1 MRLWHIELL
10 PYLPKLQLLSQYRE
24 LVAII
29 KRIDKQGTPNH
40 ILVNKV
46 MNYNWEDFEYYSQS
60 VVSYLKIKGYKINE
74 KTYENF
80 MKLLVDNC
88 WKFSNVRHEFVFE
101 GWHDERYLKQ
111 CLFNLQEK
119 YDCGGIPKDEWKV
132 IEDKFGKEFDL
143 WEGED

>member
-1 MRLWHIELL
+1 MRLWHKDLV

-46 MNYNWEDFEYYSQS
+46 MNYNWTDFEYYSEL
-60 VVSYLKIKGYKINE
+60 VVRCLKERGYKINE
-74 KTYENF
+74 KTWENF
-80 MKLLVDNC
+80 NELLTNNS
-88 WKFSNVRHEFVFE
+88 WKYSNINREFIFE
-101 GWHDERYLKQ
+101 GWHNERYLKQ

-119 YDCGGIPKDEWKV
+119 YDCGGISYEEWKI
-132 IEDKFGKEFDL
+132 IEDKFGYL
-143 WEGED
+143 LEDD

>member
-1 MRLWHIELL
+1 MRLWHIDLV

-46 MNYNWEDFEYYSQS
+46 LDYEVADFRYYSTL
-60 VVSYLKIKGYKINE
+60 VVNCLKKRGYKINE
-74 KTYENF
+74 KTWENF
-80 MKLLVDNC
+80 NELLTNNC
-88 WKFSNVRHEFVFE
+88 YRFALPTTKGIFYD
-101 GWHDERYLKQ
+101 WHNERYLKQ

-119 YDCGGIPKDEWKV
+119 ADNNGIPKDEWKV
-132 IEDKFGKEFDL
+132 IEDKFGYLLK
-143 WEGED
+143 